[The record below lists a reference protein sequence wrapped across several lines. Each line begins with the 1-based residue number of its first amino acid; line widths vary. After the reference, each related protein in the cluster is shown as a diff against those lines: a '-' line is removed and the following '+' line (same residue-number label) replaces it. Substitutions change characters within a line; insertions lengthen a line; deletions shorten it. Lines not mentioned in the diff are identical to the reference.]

1 MRSSD
6 QKKNPP
12 SEPDLGNLPHST
24 LIADP
29 LRWIKRTVEPGERAS
44 EDYRN
49 LVLREK
55 WKCVVIRELHKVCT
69 LFFFFASAPRT
80 STVHFLPCLG
90 RDFTTCTSSSFPP
103 ATLVDCNYTLPSSL
117 CNLCVLSQLLF
128 TYSEYILFFS
138 LVYFLVLYSPLCS

>member
-55 WKCVVIRELHKVCT
+55 WKCVVIRELHTSVYT
-69 LFFFFASAPRT
+69 LLFFCLRPSYVNGPLFALPWPRLYNLHFFILSPRH
-80 STVHFLPCLG
+80 SRRL
-90 RDFTTCTSSSFPP
+90 
-103 ATLVDCNYTLPSSL
+103 
-117 CNLCVLSQLLF
+117 QLL
-128 TYSEYILFFS
+128 SPLFS
-138 LVYFLVLYSPLCS
+138 L